1 MIPNPIRIG
10 GMLHPDTE
18 LRFVS
23 DDIGYGIFATKL
35 IPKGTITWV
44 KDDLDR
50 IISKEDLHKFSPAIF
65 DTMMKYTYRDAN
77 GDFVFCWDL
86 TRYVNHSFSPNSMP
100 TALGFEI
107 AIRDILPGEEM
118 TNDYGTLNIQEP
130 FECQYD
136 PVSQRGCVYPD
147 DLARY
152 YEQWDN
158 QIAEAFP
165 LLIQLEQPLYKYLTQ
180 KQVRDIELIKL
191 GKELVPSILNNLYKS

>member
-1 MIPNPIRIG
+1 
-10 GMLHPDTE
+10 MLHPDTE

-23 DDIGYGIFATKL
+23 DKIGYGIFATKL

-50 IISKEDLHKFSPAIF
+50 VIAKKDLPKFSPAIL

-86 TRYVNHSFSPNSMP
+86 TRYVNHSFTPNSMP

-107 AIRDILPGEEM
+107 AIRDIQPGEEM

-130 FECQYD
+130 FECEYD
-136 PVSQRGCVYPD
+136 AVSKRGCVYPD

-152 YEQWDN
+152 YQIWDN

-165 LLIQLEQPLYKYLTQ
+165 FLFNLEHPLLKYLSE
-180 KQVRDIELIKL
+180 KQRRDIELIKL
-191 GKELVPSILNNLYKS
+191 GKEVVPSILNNLYKC